1 MFTKGKSS
9 LMRGAMKVFVG
20 LMAISL
26 LAACAGTA
34 PTATAPQPT
43 ATQATGAGETMA
55 PSATSAPTTATTPQ
69 AAGGL
74 SMVIGVGDGSGQ
86 YTLNFNPFSPNR
98 RMGVI
103 YMYEPLYVVSTLNG
117 KPVPFL
123 GTDYSWK
130 DSSTLVIT
138 TRDGVK
144 WSDGQ
149 PFSADDVVFTFQ
161 YMKDHPEIDDAGI
174 WQELDS
180 VSAQGN
186 QVTFKFKSAD
196 VPGFLK
202 VSQIIIVPKHV
213 WSSINN
219 PAEVTNDKPVVTGPF
234 VLGDFNPSQYT
245 LKKNPTYWQADK
257 VAPDE
262 LVFPLFG
269 GNETATLKM
278 TSGEWDWGTIAIN
291 NIDQVYVAKDPQHNK
306 YFNPLGGAVS
316 LVLNLK
322 KAPFDDVAFRK
333 AVAYAIDRK
342 RISDKA
348 ENGAPV
354 ASQTA
359 LVLPN
364 EQDWLDPSIAGQ
376 GYITTNV
383 DQAKKTLQDAGYKT
397 GSDGKL
403 QGKDGKPISF
413 TIQVPNGWT
422 DWIQTCQFIQQDLA
436 QLGIDVQV
444 RTPEYSGY
452 SDAMRN
458 GSFDAALGGIGGSAN
473 VYLDYSPALD
483 STFSAAIGQPASSN
497 FARWED
503 PATDQLLQQLR
514 AATDTQTQKDLSY
527 KLEAV
532 MVNSLPYI
540 PLFYGRNWG
549 EYSTR
554 KFVGWPDEQNPY
566 AKPVPYLNDV
576 LIVLTNLKPAQ

>member
-9 LMRGAMKVFVG
+9 FTRGAMAVLAG

-26 LAACAGTA
+26 LAACAGTPA
-34 PTATAPQPT
+34 TPTAPEAT

-69 AAGGL
+69 ATGGL

-213 WSSINN
+213 WSSISN

-245 LKKNPTYWQADK
+245 LKKNPTYWQAGK

-291 NIDQVYVAKDPQHNK
+291 NIDQVYVAKDPHNK

-333 AVAYAIDRK
+333 AVASAIDRK

-364 EQDWLDPSIAGQ
+364 EQDWLDPSIANQ
-376 GYITTNV
+376 GYIETNV

-514 AATDTQTQKDLSY
+514 AATDAQTQKDLSY

-554 KFVGWPDEQNPY
+554 KFTGWPDEQNPY